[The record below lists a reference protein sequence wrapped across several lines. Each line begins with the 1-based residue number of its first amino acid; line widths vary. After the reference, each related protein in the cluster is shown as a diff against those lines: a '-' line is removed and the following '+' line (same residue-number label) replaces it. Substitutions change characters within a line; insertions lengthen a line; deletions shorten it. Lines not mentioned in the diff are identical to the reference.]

1 MRKLQEEVTSAEVWE
16 KDLEERLRKM
26 KENVT
31 PPPLMKFFD
40 QLEKE

>member
-31 PPPLMKFFD
+31 HLVVKFCD
-40 QLEKE
+40 QL